1 MGGSHH
7 HHHHSSSMQQ
17 HLIILGYETS
27 KIVPYILVMM
37 IGLFVGFLYVLRAIR
52 NEDFK
57 NKTEKVFY
65 IIQGVGSSMLIT
77 WISYEIENY
86 FFNLPTS
93 LCVAISGGVGYLG
106 AERVSTLALDILK
119 KRI

>member
-1 MGGSHH
+1 
-7 HHHHSSSMQQ
+7 MQQ
-17 HLIILGYETS
+17 HIIILGYEAS
-27 KIVPYILVMM
+27 KFIPYLLVIM
-37 IGLFVGFLYVLRAIR
+37 IGLFVGVLYVLKSIR

-57 NKTEKVFY
+57 NKAERLSY

-77 WISYEIENY
+77 WISYEITNY
-86 FFNLPTS
+86 FFNLPES

-106 AERVSTLALDILK
+106 AESVSALALDSLK

>member
-1 MGGSHH
+1 
-7 HHHHSSSMQQ
+7 MQQ
-17 HLIILGYETS
+17 HLIVLGFEVS
-27 KIVPYILVMM
+27 KLIPYFLLGI
-37 IGLFVGFLYVLRAIR
+37 IGLFVGFLCVLRSIR

-77 WISYEIENY
+77 WISYEITDY

-93 LCVAISGGVGYLG
+93 LCVAISGGIGYLG
-106 AERVSTLALDILK
+106 AESVSALALDSLK
-119 KRI
+119 KRL